1 MLLAVL
7 TNTSETANTNFD
19 AVASIMQAQGLVW
32 SVLVILMIMSVIC
45 WLITF
50 YKLISFSQLNRAAK
64 RFSGQYWNIDHPN
77 DLVEVAEADTTS
89 IESRVFLTGFEELAR
104 IRERAADV
112 KTLESDF
119 VNVER
124 AVQRTMMIEVGR
136 MERWVSILGT
146 CGSTAPF
153 IGLFGTIWGIMNAI
167 IGLGGDDDGA
177 SRLRM
182 VMPDI
187 GEALIATAIGLAVAI
202 PAVMAYNYF
211 VGQIRQRSIHVEG
224 FSADYLNMLRRFF
237 LMR

>member
-1 MLLAVL
+1 MLSAVL
-7 TNTSETANTNFD
+7 TNAMETKDPGFD
-19 AVASIMQAQGLVW
+19 AFQSVTQSQGLVW
-32 SVLVILMIMSVIC
+32 WVLVVLIAMSVIC

-50 YKLISFSQLNRAAK
+50 YKLISFVQLRRAAK
-64 RFSGQYWNIDHPN
+64 RFSEQYWEADHPN
-77 DLVEVAEADTTS
+77 DVVEVAEADPVS
-89 IESRVFLTGFEELAR
+89 IESRVFLAGFEELAR
-104 IRERAADV
+104 IRERAVDV

-124 AVQRTMMIEVGR
+124 AVQRTMGLEVVR
-136 MERWVSILGT
+136 MERWVSVLGT

-153 IGLFGTIWGIMNAI
+153 IGLFGTVWGIMNAI
-167 IGLGGDDDGA
+167 IGLGGSEDGA

-211 VGQIRQRSIHVEG
+211 VGRIRKMSIEVEG
-224 FSADYLNMLRRFF
+224 FSADYINMLRRFF